1 MRMKNFI
8 FIIGS
13 PRSGTTM
20 LLDYFERNKNVST
33 FYEPEYIWGKYF
45 NSTYSDDFDNQK
57 LTDKI
62 AHKIRMDYYKY
73 LNYSKKN
80 ILIEKNPL
88 NGLNIEKIHLI
99 FPDAK
104 FIYLI
109 RDGRDTIASIN
120 REFKKRI
127 RIQKK
132 FNFFMFMKVLYKSFK
147 KNKFW
152 KFRFKRLLF
161 ELNQRNFKNIFLLNK
176 SKWTEINGWGIRYNN
191 WEIDYKKNSLIEFNA
206 IQWLKII
213 EKIDAYWDNISFN
226 SKIKVKYEDILT
238 NRENTLE
245 KLNNFLSLTSDDV
258 DFKFKENNF
267 DNWKTYFTKE
277 ECIKI
282 NKIIRYQN

>member
-1 MRMKNFI
+1 
-8 FIIGS
+8 
-13 PRSGTTM
+13 M

-99 FPDAK
+99 FQMQK

-120 REFKKRI
+120 REFKRI

-152 KFRFKRLLF
+152 KFRF
-161 ELNQRNFKNIFLLNK
+161 
-176 SKWTEINGWGIRYNN
+176 
-191 WEIDYKKNSLIEFNA
+191 
-206 IQWLKII
+206 
-213 EKIDAYWDNISFN
+213 
-226 SKIKVKYEDILT
+226 
-238 NRENTLE
+238 
-245 KLNNFLSLTSDDV
+245 
-258 DFKFKENNF
+258 
-267 DNWKTYFTKE
+267 
-277 ECIKI
+277 
-282 NKIIRYQN
+282 